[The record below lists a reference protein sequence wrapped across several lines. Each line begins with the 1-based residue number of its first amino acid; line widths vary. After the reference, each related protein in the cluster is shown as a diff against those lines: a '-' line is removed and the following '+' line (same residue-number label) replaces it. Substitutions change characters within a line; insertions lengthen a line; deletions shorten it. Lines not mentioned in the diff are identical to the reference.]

1 MSAKPVRQTQ
11 TSPLDGDRPQDT
23 RLAATP
29 HVSSRRSLWRW
40 SGGLATVLGA
50 SALLHLAVLR
60 IPIAESIVQRPSR
73 PQSPPAATSA
83 GDQTSTPMNVSVLPS
98 RLPAPDPE
106 DSSTAPPLT
115 PPPPFS
121 PPVDPDPIASPPAR
135 QAGQNFSPPRPA
147 SALQPDPGLDA
158 ANDAAVAESV
168 PRTTSVEEPMLAPPI
183 ADPATAKAHLLE
195 TLPLLPVANPALDQG
210 LPTPVAFQQPG
221 NAICF
226 LDPAGGLA
234 SGVATFTRFEVD
246 PTTLLNDYLPTAYP
260 AEGLTFETSEPFC
273 GETYIKAITASGE
286 MAMALSLVSLEAS
299 TFLVMW
305 DIPPQ

>member
-1 MSAKPVRQTQ
+1 MP
-11 TSPLDGDRPQDT
+11 
-23 RLAATP
+23 
-29 HVSSRRSLWRW
+29 
-40 SGGLATVLGA
+40 
-50 SALLHLAVLR
+50 
-60 IPIAESIVQRPSR
+60 
-73 PQSPPAATSA
+73 
-83 GDQTSTPMNVSVLPS
+83 VSVLPS

-106 DSSTAPPLT
+106 VASAEPSLT

-121 PPVDPDPIASPPAR
+121 PPVDPDPITSPSAR

-147 SALQPDPGLDA
+147 SAPKPDTGLDA
-158 ANDAAVAESV
+158 ANDSAATGPD
-168 PRTTSVEEPMLAPPI
+168 PRTSPGEDPVLASPI

-195 TLPLLPVANPALDQG
+195 TLPLLPAANPALDQG

-246 PTTLLNDYLPTAYP
+246 PATLLNDYLPTAYP
-260 AEGLTFETSEPFC
+260 AEGLTFETDEPFC
-273 GETYIKAITASGE
+273 GETYIKAMTASGE
-286 MAMALSLVSLEAS
+286 MAVALSLVSLEAS
-299 TFLVMW
+299 TFLVIW